1 MAASTFAIFHTFKAR
16 EGQKLL
22 DMDTDDI
29 KCALLDSGWTP
40 SLSADA
46 DWADISANEISQTG
60 YTAGGLSVTSLSYAN
75 VAGTVTFDCDDP
87 AWTAGA
93 GGIAA
98 RYCVF
103 YDNTDTAKTLICY
116 SLLDDSPADHSV
128 LEGQIF
134 LITLPATGIF
144 QKA

>member
-1 MAASTFAIFHTFKAR
+1 MAASQFAIFHTFKAR
-16 EGQKLL
+16 LGQAII
-22 DMDTDDI
+22 DMDSDDI

-40 SLSADA
+40 SLAGDEN
-46 DWADISANEISQTG
+46 WADISANEIAGVG
-60 YTAGGLSVTSLSYAN
+60 YTAGGLSVTNPTYIDD
-75 VAGTVTFDCDDP
+75 AGTVTFDCDDP
-87 AWTAGA
+87 SWVAGA

-116 SLLDDSPADHSV
+116 SLLDTTPADHV
-128 LEGQIF
+128 AADGQTF
-134 LITLPATGIF
+134 LITLPETGIY